1 MEPPFTEYGDDS
13 EEEAPIQFKASTQ
26 NIGVSKAFMYFD
38 DIVDIELRAT
48 IYTYNII
55 YIEI

>member
-1 MEPPFTEYGDDS
+1 MDRHDGDDS

-26 NIGVSKAFMYFD
+26 NIGVRKPFMYFD